1 MTKDISLSMIGQNVK
16 GVSFL
21 PDEDEENAPIGKM
34 EKWITQ
40 ILEKVNAAVA
50 VISHPALMK
59 GLQ

>member
-1 MTKDISLSMIGQNVK
+1 MIAQNVK